1 MVKGRKKRQRDKAK
15 AGNLPQK
22 QNPQLV
28 RRVTQQV
35 SASFSGPIPP
45 PDILIKYND
54 AIPHGAERIL
64 EMAEKQNEHRMAL
77 ETKVISAD
85 IVRANFGV
93 AAGLIVAV
101 LFGVLSFLLIRGGQ
115 QVAGLILGTG
125 DLVGLVGVFVY
136 GTISRR
142 SERKQ
147 RVEMI
152 EGQGPP

>member
-1 MVKGRKKRQRDKAK
+1 MAKGRRKRQRDKAK
-15 AGNLPQK
+15 SGNLPQK
-22 QNPQLV
+22 QNQQVV
-28 RRVTQQV
+28 RRVTQQI

-54 AIPHGAERIL
+54 AIPDGAERIL

-93 AAGLIVAV
+93 GAGLIVAV
-101 LFGVLSFLLIRGGQ
+101 LFGILSFLLIRGGQ
-115 QVAGLILGTG
+115 EVAGIILGTG
-125 DLVGLVGVFVY
+125 DLATLVGVFVY

-142 SERKQ
+142 SERKE
-147 RVEMI
+147 RVEMM
-152 EGQGPP
+152 ERQGP